1 MGDEIDASG
10 GGLGVSAF
18 ICFLSFFDAVPN
30 ICSVSDAPSL
40 VMTSIAWAAAAL
52 PCIPPAV
59 ASSDDWVS
67 VLRYLAPFP
76 FICRVVHCSLRQ
88 LCAAMRFHRPPPLPL
103 RIYPAPGPAPASA
116 SARACTVTP
125 AQLRQLQ
132 CIAGHL
138 RLFIQAVMP
147 RDVTQNRVAGE
158 VLLWQVAS
166 HSAAVRML
174 ARYNDE
180 LYNDGS

>member
-1 MGDEIDASG
+1 MS
-10 GGLGVSAF
+10 LN
-18 ICFLSFFDAVPN
+18 CFPFHFLLILFSN
-30 ICSVSDAPSL
+30 ICSFSDKPSL
-40 VMTSIAWAAAAL
+40 VITSSAWAAAAL
-52 PCIPPAV
+52 PCILPFI
-59 ASSDDWVS
+59 ASSNPNDWLH
-67 VLRYLAPFP
+67 VLRHLAPFP

-88 LCAAMRFHRPPPLPL
+88 LSAAMRFRRPPPLPL
-103 RIYPAPGPAPASA
+103 RIYPAPGSAPASA
-116 SARACTVTP
+116 SARACTLAP

-138 RLFIQAVMP
+138 RLFIRAVMP

-166 HSAAVRML
+166 HSAAVRMF

-180 LYNDGS
+180 LHNDGS

>member
-1 MGDEIDASG
+1 MHAL
-10 GGLGVSAF
+10 LGRRAF
-18 ICFLSFFDAVPN
+18 PVLLFVCFLFFYDPVPDTCSF
-30 ICSVSDAPSL
+30 SVEPSL
-40 VMTSIAWAAAAL
+40 VINSSAWAAAAL
-52 PCIPPAV
+52 PRIPPAV
-59 ASSDDWVS
+59 ASSHDWIS
-67 VLRYLAPFP
+67 VFRYLAPFP

-88 LCAAMRFHRPPPLPL
+88 LSAAMHFHRPPPLPL
-103 RIYPAPGPAPASA
+103 RIYPSPAPAPASA
-116 SARACTVTP
+116 SARACTLAP

-138 RLFIQAVMP
+138 RLFIRTIMP
-147 RDVTQNRVAGE
+147 RDVTQKRVAGE